1 MAQAVDLFR
10 GENMELQD
18 VGSCHLVAPSSQE
31 PRGVEW
37 RLEAAGSG
45 LCLNSQPSFGQPWA
59 GCLSDDKAALTAPLV
74 DLASGSS

>member
-1 MAQAVDLFR
+1 
-10 GENMELQD
+10 MELQD

-45 LCLNSQPSFGQPWA
+45 LCLNSQPWA
-59 GCLSDDKAALTAPLV
+59 GCLSDDKAALTAPLL